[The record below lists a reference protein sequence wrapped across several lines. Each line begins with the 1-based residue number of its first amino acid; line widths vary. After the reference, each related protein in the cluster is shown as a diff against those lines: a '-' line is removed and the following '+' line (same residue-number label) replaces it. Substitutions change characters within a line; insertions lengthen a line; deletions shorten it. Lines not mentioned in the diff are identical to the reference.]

1 LKHYDT
7 AQPVPAGLAG
17 TPAHYIRSITHR
29 LNNGSTPAEIF
40 HAKPM
45 MGNNRPSDAPLRQA
59 VIRPPMLPDPLGLST
74 LLHLAYD
81 PVLAVP
87 ASARIAALLRQLE

>member
-1 LKHYDT
+1 M
-7 AQPVPAGLAG
+7 VPPRQKFSA
-17 TPAHYIRSITHR
+17 T
-29 LNNGSTPAEIF
+29 
-40 HAKPM
+40 PM
-45 MGNNRPSDAPLRQA
+45 MSDMRPSDAGPHNGVTKPATPL
-59 VIRPPMLPDPLGLST
+59 DPHGLST

>member
-1 LKHYDT
+1 LKHYHT

-17 TPAHYIRSITHR
+17 VAAQYIRLITHR

-40 HAKPM
+40 RATSM
-45 MGNNRPSDAPLRQA
+45 MADNRPSDSRPRQDAIRYVAPL
-59 VIRPPMLPDPLGLST
+59 DPHGLST